1 MKSSHGM
8 SHGSKYTVMETG
20 RNKLILITLF
30 NVCVGR
36 EQQNVFA
43 ACAIVLLINVEIVIA
58 SCQRKIA
65 FVVNRASLLKHER
78 IERHNVATL

>member
-1 MKSSHGM
+1 M

-36 EQQNVFA
+36 EQNVFA

>member
-1 MKSSHGM
+1 
-8 SHGSKYTVMETG
+8 METG

-43 ACAIVLLINVEIVIA
+43 ACAIVLLINVEIVRA
-58 SCQRKIA
+58 SCQRKIP
-65 FVVNRASLLKHER
+65 FVVVDRASLLKHER